1 MNLQNSLWLVRRDR
15 MPAHAARS
23 SDEAPVSPLLRPEPT
38 SGTRDC
44 QSDEKPLWQAMAW
57 FVVPQIANAVL
68 QLLSGTVTAI
78 YLGQLLGRW
87 ALAVASVFFPIF
99 SLLVSFLIGI
109 ITGGIVLV
117 GRAYGAGDTQQI
129 KRVTGT
135 TLCVCALLSIA
146 IAAIGYRF
154 SPELLGVMGTPQD
167 ILLPAV
173 EYARVTFI
181 SLPIV
186 TLFFACTFL
195 LRGTGDALMPL
206 LAMALCIAISLLLTP
221 ALIEGWGGLPKL
233 GVTSAPWANL
243 AACGISLPALMAYL
257 RFQGHPMA
265 FDRDLLRRLRIDP
278 AIAASFLGI
287 GIPGGIQLAV
297 SSLSE
302 VAVVSLVNPFGSS
315 ATAAYGAVNQ
325 VVGYLL
331 APMQAVGLAAT
342 VFAAQAVGA
351 RRADRLDAITRIA
364 TVLNVLIGASAVGA
378 LCLFSQIVLSWFVVD
393 PVTLSIARHA
403 LLITLWSYVFVGIGN
418 VLAGVMRST
427 GTVVWP
433 AGIMIAAIWL
443 VQLPTAYLLSRSI
456 GLQGVWMGYPAAF
469 IAALVAQML
478 YYGLVWRHRSD
489 Q

>member
-1 MNLQNSLWLVRRDR
+1 MNLQNSSWLVRRDR
-15 MPAHAARS
+15 MSTHSGRS
-23 SDEAPVSPLLRPEPT
+23 SDDVSAPPLSALERASSPRANQL
-38 SGTRDC
+38 
-44 QSDEKPLWQAMAW
+44 DEKLLWRAMAW
-57 FVVPQIANAVL
+57 FVLPQTANAAL

-78 YLGQLLGRW
+78 YFGQLLGRW

-146 IAAIGYRF
+146 IAAIGYRL

-173 EYARVTFI
+173 EYARVTFV

-195 LRGTGDALMPL
+195 LRGTGDAQTPF
-206 LAMALCIAISLLLTP
+206 LAMALCIGISLLLTP

-243 AACGISLPALMAYL
+243 VACAISLPALMVYL
-257 RFQGHPMA
+257 RFLGHPMA
-265 FDRDLLRRLRIDP
+265 LDRDLSRRLRIDL
-278 AIAASFLGI
+278 AIARSFFGI
-287 GIPGGIQLAV
+287 GIPGGVQMAV
-297 SSLSE
+297 TSLSE
-302 VAVVSLVNPFGSS
+302 IAVVSLVNPFGSS

-331 APMQAVGLAAT
+331 APIQAVGLAAT

-351 RRADRLDAITRIA
+351 RQADRLGAVTRIA
-364 TVLNVLIGASAVGA
+364 TVLNVLIGALAIGA
-378 LCLFSQIVLSWFVVD
+378 LSLFSQVVLSWFVVD

-403 LLITLWSYVFVGIGN
+403 LQITLWSYLLVGIGN
-418 VLAGVMRST
+418 VLVGVMRST

-433 AGIMIAAIWL
+433 AGIAIAAIWL
-443 VQLPTAYLLSRSI
+443 VQVPTAYLLSRSI
-456 GLQGVWMGYPAAF
+456 GLDGVWIGYPAGF
-469 IAALVAQML
+469 IAALTAQML
-478 YYGLVWRHRSD
+478 YYGLVWRHRPD
-489 Q
+489 R

>member
-1 MNLQNSLWLVRRDR
+1 MNLQNSSWLVRRDR
-15 MPAHAARS
+15 ISAHPGRDVPALLTPQRAS
-23 SDEAPVSPLLRPEPT
+23 SPRASQL
-38 SGTRDC
+38 
-44 QSDEKPLWQAMAW
+44 DEKLLWRAMAW
-57 FVVPQIANAVL
+57 FVLPQTANAAL

-78 YLGQLLGRW
+78 YFGQLLGRW

-117 GRAYGAGDTQQI
+117 GRAYGAGDTDQI

-146 IAAIGYRF
+146 IAAIGYRL

-173 EYARVTFI
+173 EYARVTFL
-181 SLPIV
+181 SLPIM

-195 LRGTGDALMPL
+195 VRGTGDAQTPL
-206 LAMALCIAISLLLTP
+206 LVMALCIGISLLLTP
-221 ALIEGWGGLPKL
+221 ALIEGWCGLPKL
-233 GVTSAPWANL
+233 GVTSAPWANF
-243 AACGISLPALMAYL
+243 AACAISLPALMGYL

-265 FDRDLLRRLRIDP
+265 FDGDLLRRLRIDP
-278 AIAASFLGI
+278 AIAASFFGI
-287 GIPGGIQLAV
+287 GIPAGVQMAV
-297 SSLSE
+297 TSLSE
-302 VAVVSLVNPFGSS
+302 VAIVSLVNPFGSS

-351 RRADRLDAITRIA
+351 RQADRLEAVTRIA

-378 LCLFSQIVLSWFVVD
+378 LCLFSQVVLSWFVLD

-403 LLITLWSYVFVGIGN
+403 LQISLWSYVFVGIGN

-433 AGIMIAAIWL
+433 AGIAIAAIWL
-443 VQLPTAYLLSRSI
+443 VQLPTAYLLSHSI
-456 GLQGVWMGYPAAF
+456 GLDGVWMGYPAGF
-469 IAALVAQML
+469 VAALVAQML